1 MVLRILDGRLLR
13 QPTPNFPLTPL
24 TPGRKASLMDKI
36 TAALRANRIVRAA
49 MRHCALAGWAP
60 VAQMPLPDSHRPDII
75 ALTDDGS
82 FVAIEVKS
90 SPEDYLSDEKW
101 QVYRDW
107 CDQLY
112 FAVDL
117 DFPREILPGDVGI
130 LVTDRLEVEVVR
142 EAPYM
147 RLSPPRRR
155 ALLHRF
161 AVLAAGRLAALQDP
175 DAAREVNA
183 ALKLE

>member
-1 MVLRILDGRLLR
+1 MRRLSIFR
-13 QPTPNFPLTPL
+13 LTAAAL
-24 TPGRKASLMDKI
+24 WRDCCTMDKI

-60 VAQMPLPDSHRPDII
+60 VAQMPLPDCRRPDII
-75 ALTDDGS
+75 ALTDEGS
-82 FVAIEVKS
+82 FIAIEVKS
-90 SPEDYLSDEKW
+90 TAEDFTSDAKW
-101 QVYRDW
+101 QDYREW

-112 FAVDL
+112 FAVDT
-117 DFPREILPGDVGI
+117 DFPREILPEDAGL
-130 LVTDRLEVEVVR
+130 LVTDRLEVAVIR
-142 EAPYM
+142 EAPLQ
-147 RLSPPRRR
+147 RLAPARRR

-175 DAAREVNA
+175 DTAREVNA

>member
-1 MVLRILDGRLLR
+1 MVLRILDRRLLR
-13 QPTPNFPLTPL
+13 HPTPNFPLTPPA
-24 TPGRKASLMDKI
+24 PGRKASAMDKI

-60 VAQMPLPDSHRPDII
+60 VAQMPLPDSRRPDII

-90 SPEDYLSDEKW
+90 TVEDYLSDEKW
-101 QVYRDW
+101 QEYRDW

-117 DFPREILPGDVGI
+117 DFPHEVLPEDVGL

-142 EAPYM
+142 EAPYV
-147 RLSPPRRR
+147 RLSPARRR
-155 ALLHRF
+155 AILHRF

-175 DAAREVNA
+175 EAAREVNA

>member
-1 MVLRILDGRLLR
+1 MVFWGSQGLGRAIFR
-13 QPTPNFPLTPL
+13 LTPPA
-24 TPGRKASLMDKI
+24 PGRKASLMDKI

-90 SPEDYLSDEKW
+90 SAEDYLSDEKW

-117 DFPREILPGDVGI
+117 DFPHEILPGDVGI

>member
-1 MVLRILDGRLLR
+1 
-13 QPTPNFPLTPL
+13 
-24 TPGRKASLMDKI
+24 MDNI

-60 VAQMPLPDSHRPDII
+60 VAQMTLPDSRRPDII
-75 ALTDDGS
+75 ALAEDGR
-82 FVAIEVKS
+82 FIAIEVKS
-90 SPEDYLSDEKW
+90 SAEDFESDDKW
-101 QVYRDW
+101 QDYRDW

-112 FAVDL
+112 FAVDV
-117 DFPREILPGDVGI
+117 DFPREILPEDVGL
-130 LVTDRLEVEVVR
+130 LVTDRLEVAVIR
-142 EAPYM
+142 DAPLM

-175 DAAREVNA
+175 ETAQEMND

>member
-1 MVLRILDGRLLR
+1 MTRRAA
-13 QPTPNFPLTPL
+13 
-24 TPGRKASLMDKI
+24 GRKASAMDKI

-117 DFPREILPGDVGI
+117 DFPREILPEDVGL
-130 LVTDRLEVEVVR
+130 LVTDRLEVEVIR
-142 EAPYM
+142 EAPYL

>member
-1 MVLRILDGRLLR
+1 MVFWGSQGLGRAIFR
-13 QPTPNFPLTPL
+13 LTPPA
-24 TPGRKASLMDKI
+24 PGRKASLMDKI

-60 VAQMPLPDSHRPDII
+60 VAQMPLPDSRRPDII
-75 ALTDDGS
+75 ALTDNGS
-82 FVAIEVKS
+82 FIAIEVKS
-90 SPEDYLSDEKW
+90 TAEDFLADEKW
-101 QVYRDW
+101 QDYRDW

-112 FAVDL
+112 FAVDT
-117 DFPREILPGDVGI
+117 DFPREILPEDVGL
-130 LVTDRLEVEVVR
+130 LVTDRLEVAVIR
-142 EAPYM
+142 DAPLM

-175 DAAREVNA
+175 ESAREVNA

>member
-1 MVLRILDGRLLR
+1 
-13 QPTPNFPLTPL
+13 
-24 TPGRKASLMDKI
+24 MDKI
-36 TAALRANRIVRAA
+36 TAALRANRILRAA

-60 VAQMPLPDSHRPDII
+60 VAQMPLPDSRRPDII
-75 ALTDDGS
+75 ALTDDGG

-90 SPEDYLSDEKW
+90 SAEDFTSDEKW
-101 QVYRDW
+101 QDYREW

-112 FAVDL
+112 FAVDV
-117 DFPREILPGDVGI
+117 DFPREILPEDVGL
-130 LVTDRLEVEVVR
+130 LVMDRLEVAVIR
-142 EAPYM
+142 EAPFL

-175 DAAREVNA
+175 ETAQEVNA